1 MKTLKN
7 LTCAAGIIDQE
18 QAARNFN
25 VIIPVVKDALF
36 SSMLIIIYYMCLIE
50 AMGAAIFKL

>member
-1 MKTLKN
+1 LKTLKN

-36 SSMLIIIYYMCLIE
+36 QQHAYYYLLYV
-50 AMGAAIFKL
+50 FN